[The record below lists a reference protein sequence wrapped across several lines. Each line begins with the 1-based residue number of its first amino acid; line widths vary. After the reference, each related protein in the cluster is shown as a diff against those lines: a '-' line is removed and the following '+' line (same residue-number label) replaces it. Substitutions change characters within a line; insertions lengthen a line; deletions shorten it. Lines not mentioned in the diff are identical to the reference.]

1 VKTGHDL
8 MGLIK
13 FAGRDEWRPHFEEVL
28 GEHFDPA
35 LEEFE
40 LDFEGIGQAL
50 DDQWAMI
57 LSNRFQ
63 ARPQYRVQHRPPCDA
78 IDRCG

>member
-1 VKTGHDL
+1 MKTGHDL

-28 GEHFDPA
+28 GEHFGPA

-40 LDFEGIGQAL
+40 LDFEPEAL
-50 DDQWAMI
+50 GLVDVLEVVMAVVGSGVV
-57 LSNRFQ
+57 LLKTLT
-63 ARPQYRVQHRPPCDA
+63 
-78 IDRCG
+78 